1 MFYSNFIS
9 VIFRLVY
16 RYFFIPLFLLCNEG
30 GARKNREGINN
41 NREGIFINRDGIFKI
56 PHAILFHASAT
67 KIRIKTHSFFCKQKK
82 GKENEDLIN
91 LCLSLQQN
99 RKGKKKR

>member
-30 GARKNREGINN
+30 GARKNREGI
-41 NREGIFINRDGIFKI
+41 FINREGIFKI

-67 KIRIKTHSFFCKQKK
+67 KIRIKTHSFFWKQKK
-82 GKENEDLIN
+82 GKEIEDLIN
-91 LCLSLQQN
+91 LCLSLQQI